1 MASEPKVELKTAIED
16 FLAEARRD
24 LAPHPTPDELVA
36 YGAGELAAAKA
47 TRVEGH
53 LVLCPHCLEMLLDL
67 GRMPDPDFGSEHRTT
82 TAEKA
87 AAWQALQPRLA
98 AEAPPEAP
106 RHRPGLRLPS
116 PRGGL
121 ALFLASPRPAWA
133 LAASLL
139 VAVVGLSLRTWH
151 LERGIADLSH
161 PQVNAPV
168 VDLFPASPLRGE
180 QGEGAVVE
188 LAPASRFFALIL
200 SPKGTP
206 DYVGYRVEIVDSG
219 GRVVWSG
226 EGLEKDRHGSFTM
239 ILARRFLGP
248 GEYRLRLYGL
258 EGKTGQLIEEFRLR
272 IVP

>member
-1 MASEPKVELKTAIED
+1 MVNDPKAELKAALEG
-16 FLAEARRD
+16 FLSEARRD
-24 LAPHPTPDELVA
+24 LEPHPGPDELLA
-36 YGAGELAAAKA
+36 YGADKLPAAEERKIQNHLA
-47 TRVEGH
+47 
-53 LVLCPHCLEMLLDL
+53 LCPHCLELVVDL
-67 GRMPDPDFGSEHRTT
+67 GRLSDPELGGEPSL
-82 TAEKA
+82 TADEKA
-87 AAWQALQPRLA
+87 AAWQDLRARLA

-180 QGEGAVVE
+180 QGEGAAVE

-248 GEYRLRLYGL
+248 GEYRFRLYGL